1 MEKGTD
7 AVKAK
12 RYQSLDEL
20 GQAVSKCID
29 DMSR

>member
-7 AVKAK
+7 AVKTK
-12 RYQSLDEL
+12 IYQSLDDL